1 MSVTPPQSQMRIK
14 IRRMNSSIPVTT
26 VAKYTIAVTTIA
38 KYAVCPSQVYLDIV
52 LNDRI
57 RENTKSLA
65 LGSFYHQ
72 FRLYFNERNHK
83 HNNLDE
89 QMRLCR
95 KSLLEAYRFADI
107 NNFSYALSN
116 YTLEIENRLAEEITK
131 HIKYPVI
138 FSEESISSK
147 KYGLKGRVD
156 AIVEYNGHKVP
167 WDYKTGHN
175 PIFFDYNKAQII
187 SYCLLLDDNNFDT
200 PFGIIDY
207 VDIGIKDKVKLTTSN
222 KNFVLGLVDKVNDML
237 IHEIKPKLFQCKYYK
252 HNGSCIH
259 CSKLSGGK

>member
-1 MSVTPPQSQMRIK
+1 
-14 IRRMNSSIPVTT
+14 MNSSIPVTT

-57 RENTKSLA
+57 YENTKSLA

-72 FRLYFNERNHK
+72 FRQYFNERNHK

-107 NNFSYALSN
+107 NNFSYELSN

-175 PIFFDYNKAQII
+175 PIFFDYNKIQII
-187 SYCLLLDDNNFDT
+187 CYCLLLQDNGHDAT
-200 PFGIIDY
+200 FGIIDY
-207 VDIGIKDKVKLTTSN
+207 VDIGVQEKVKANYNNRKLVYNILANISN
-222 KNFVLGLVDKVNDML
+222 MIINKQ
-237 IHEIKPKLFQCKYYK
+237 IPELFKCNYYK